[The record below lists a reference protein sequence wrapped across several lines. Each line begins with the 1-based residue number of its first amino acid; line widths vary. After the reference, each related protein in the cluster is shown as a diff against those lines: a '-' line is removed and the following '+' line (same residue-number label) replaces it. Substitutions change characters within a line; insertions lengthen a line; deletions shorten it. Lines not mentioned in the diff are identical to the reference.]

1 MTRSGSKR
9 VIRVKTSMKEGKH
22 TDRKSVR
29 GAKHTH
35 FKGKKKPVGKPD
47 SSVDSQ
53 ADKENNVPTT
63 VTKKRQLS
71 NKAHVESTE
80 KKTQME
86 SNTKSVLSGSK
97 HKKKYQNKH
106 KSPVKVVE
114 IEESDEE
121 PSEKPVTKRVALKK
135 TEAVLNESA
144 SKISVN
150 ESNKEISESIKTP
163 TSSDLPKNGYGLRRR
178 GRGRKPKKS
187 HIYKSE
193 ENLIYSHEKDEEMH
207 KHDDSEF
214 KLPNEDKVSSRF

>member
-1 MTRSGSKR
+1 MTRSGNKR
-9 VIRVKTSMKEGKH
+9 VIRVKTSMKEVKH
-22 TDRKSVR
+22 TDRKSVKVT
-29 GAKHTH
+29 KHTH
-35 FKGKKKPVGKPD
+35 SKGKKKTAGKHE

-53 ADKENNVPTT
+53 ADKENNVPITGS
-63 VTKKRQLS
+63 KKRHLS

-97 HKKKYQNKH
+97 SKKKYQNKH
-106 KSPVKVVE
+106 KSPIKVVE

-121 PSEKPVTKRVALKK
+121 PSEKPITKRVALKK
-135 TEAVLNESA
+135 TELALNESA
-144 SKISVN
+144 SKISIN

-163 TSSDLPKNGYGLRRR
+163 TSSILLKNSYGLRRR

-187 HIYKSE
+187 HIYKRE

-214 KLPNEDKVSSRF
+214 KLPNEDKVSPEF